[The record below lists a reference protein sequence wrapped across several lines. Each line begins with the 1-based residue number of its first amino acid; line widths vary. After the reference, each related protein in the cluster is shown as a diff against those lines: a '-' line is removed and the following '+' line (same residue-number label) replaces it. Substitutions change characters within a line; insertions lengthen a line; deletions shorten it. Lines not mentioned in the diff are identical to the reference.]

1 VLEGSVLVTIKVIV
15 ELKAHPGQRDELR
28 AVFERM
34 LAVHGSDLPGFLG
47 SSRYEKLDDPD
58 VLVEIAEWESA
69 EAREAHMK
77 DAAASGTY
85 ATLVDMVAEPF
96 RVAVLRSLA

>member
-1 VLEGSVLVTIKVIV
+1 MTIKVIV

-69 EAREAHMK
+69 DAREAHLR

-85 ATLVDMVAEPF
+85 APLRDMVAEPF
-96 RVAVLRSLA
+96 RVAVRRALS

>member
-1 VLEGSVLVTIKVIV
+1 
-15 ELKAHPGQRDELR
+15 
-28 AVFERM
+28 M

>member
-1 VLEGSVLVTIKVIV
+1 
-15 ELKAHPGQRDELR
+15 
-28 AVFERM
+28 
-34 LAVHGSDLPGFLG
+34 
-47 SSRYEKLDDPD
+47 
-58 VLVEIAEWESA
+58 
-69 EAREAHMK
+69 MK

>member
-1 VLEGSVLVTIKVIV
+1 MTIKVIV

-28 AVFERM
+28 DVFERM
-34 LAVHGSDLPGFLG
+34 LAVHGADLPGFLG

-69 EAREAHMK
+69 EAREAHLR

-85 ATLVDMVAEPF
+85 APLRDMVAEPF
-96 RVAVLRSLA
+96 RVAVLRALS